1 MLGTDFFEAPDYEA
15 TLCLQRQA
23 AGSLVGSQRWLV
35 VGRSPQHSY
44 MSIFKKFVQRSSQE
58 ERERNMVRICSEDIH
73 SMSYSYKN
81 MHFYLSVRCS

>member
-15 TLCLQRQA
+15 TLCLQLQA
-23 AGSLVGSQRWLV
+23 AGSLVGSRWLV

-44 MSIFKKFVQRSSQE
+44 MSVGKKVVQRSSQE
-58 ERERNMVRICSEDIH
+58 KRESNMVRICSEDIH

-81 MHFYLSVRCS
+81 MHFYLSVRTS